1 MPVSMQ
7 WDIVSEADLESSEPG
22 GRYIHPKARTMKTL
36 RLAALLALS
45 APLAA
50 QQADPKQAP
59 AAVDAAK
66 AGIGKTFADP
76 NLQPLLQD
84 MKALVVAF
92 SGADCPVSKQYKPKL
107 ERWSKE
113 YAAKGVRFFV
123 VAADD
128 KVYGPIFEPQRTTEA
143 FLLDSKG
150 VLRYRGAVDDQYG
163 IGYQR
168 DAATKNYLADAI
180 EAVLAGKPAPVAA
193 TEAPGCQIERTF
205 KSMPA
210 AAGKVTFHKDVEP
223 IFQKRCVECHRPGEI
238 GPFSLLKYDKAKS
251 QSRQIKEVIVQR
263 RMPPWHADPKYGE
276 WKNDRRLTDV
286 EVATVGAWVDA
297 GAPEGDPKEAPAP
310 RKFIDG
316 WQIGTPDAVFKLPR
330 PEKIPAE
337 GTVPYRHAF
346 VITKLKED
354 SWVQAIEVRPSA
366 REVVHHVLVFVQ
378 YPLQR
383 LKEQPPLDGG
393 LFNGYFGIMVPG
405 ESPMVF
411 AEGMGKKIPAGAILI
426 FQIHYTTTGKEAEDQ
441 TAVGLVFCKKPP
453 KQEVITRGIVNP
465 QIRIPPGA
473 ANHEE
478 TATFTFDSDAKILS
492 FLPHMHVR
500 GKAFRY
506 VATYPD
512 GKEEVLLD
520 VPKYD
525 FNWQTCYRLKEP
537 KTVKKGTK
545 IRAYAHFDNSKDNP
559 ANPDPTK
566 EVRFG
571 QQTWEEMLIGYM
583 DFVKTG
589 E

>member
-1 MPVSMQ
+1 
-7 WDIVSEADLESSEPG
+7 
-22 GRYIHPKARTMKTL
+22 MKML
-36 RLAALLALS
+36 KLVALLWVS

-50 QQADPKQAP
+50 QEADPKQAP
-59 AAVDAAK
+59 APVDAAA
-66 AGIGKTFADP
+66 AGIGKSFADP
-76 NLQPLLQD
+76 SLQPLLQD
-84 MKALVVAF
+84 AKALVVAF

-107 ERWSKE
+107 DRWSRD
-113 YAAKGVRFFV
+113 YAQKGVRFFI

-128 KVYGPIFEPQRTTEA
+128 KVFVPLFAPERTTEA

-150 VLRYRGAVDDQYG
+150 VLRYRGALDDQYG

-168 DAATKNYLADAI
+168 DLATKNYLADAI
-180 EAVLAGKPAPVAA
+180 EAVLAGKPVPVAA
-193 TEAPGCQIERTF
+193 TQAPGCQIERAQGN
-205 KSMPA
+205 SASAPA
-210 AAGKVTFHKDVEP
+210 TGKVTFHKDVEP
-223 IFQKRCVECHRPGEI
+223 IFAKRCVDCHRPGEI
-238 GPFSLLKYDKAKS
+238 GPFSLLKFDKAKA
-251 QSRQIKEVIVQR
+251 QARQIREVVVQR
-263 RMPPWHADPKYGE
+263 RMPPWHADPKVGE
-276 WKNDRRLTDV
+276 WKNDRRLSDP
-286 EVATVGAWVDA
+286 EVATIRAWVDA
-297 GAPEGDPKEAPAP
+297 GAPEGDPKEAPPA

-316 WQIGTPDAVFKLPR
+316 WQIGTPDAIFKIPR

-337 GTVPYRHAF
+337 GTVPYRHAL
-346 VITKLKED
+346 VRTNLKED

-426 FQIHYTTTGKEAEDQ
+426 FQIHYTTAGREAEDQ
-441 TAVGLVFCKKPP
+441 TSVGLLFSKKPA
-453 KQEVITRGIVNP
+453 KQEVVTRGIVNP

-506 VATYPD
+506 VATHPD
-512 GKEEVLLD
+512 GREEVLLD

-537 KTVKKGTK
+537 KAVKKGTK
-545 IRAYAHFDNSKDNP
+545 VKAYAHFDNSKENP
-559 ANPDPTK
+559 ANPDPAK

-583 DFVKTG
+583 DFVK